1 MGEVYGTILFLML
14 FFVWLIWLQK
24 TESPSV
30 SYLEKQKEKQG
41 FQNQASPGA
50 PAPTYSIP
58 GYAASGV
65 YLQVTDYGDL
75 IVKNPAGSVV
85 WSANA
90 GKPPSTQQTDECI
103 PDVMSYPFVQSD
115 CYQLDAT
122 IKSNTQLLNSLSM
135 GVSCEAGY
143 YCDGTGSTT
152 TPTRENM
159 CPSGT
164 YCPVNSKEPTDCPAG
179 QYSSAGAALCT
190 DCPAGKYSSGGAT
203 VCEDCPAG
211 QSSDSGESSCRICP
225 VGYYCPGG
233 GSVACPAGK
242 TSAGGATATSSAAC
256 TNCPAGEHSLAGGTC
271 INCPVGY
278 YCTGN
283 GIADPCPA
291 GKTSMGTQRSIQ
303 SCVSCP
309 PGQSSEAGGTCT
321 PCSPGRSSFS
331 GGPCFDCQQGAHCPG
346 GIGPAD
352 CRAGYYCP
360 WPAATPVH
368 CGAGKSS
375 PRRSISVEDCTVCPT
390 AYYCPANEVTMKCP
404 AGKTSTGGLTATSVA
419 ACTNCPI
426 GQTSVAGGL
435 CEPCPAGHYC
445 PGGVPAVAC
454 PSGKIS
460 AGGVT
465 SISAD
470 TCSSCPAGKTP
481 SLAKNNCVN
490 CLAGQYS
497 LAGGP
502 CTDCPRGQSS
512 VAGGQCE
519 YCPIGQYQS
528 GSACL
533 NCPSGQSSTVGICT
547 SCPSGQS
554 SVQGG
559 ACCSA
564 GYVSVTGST
573 SGSASGSMRGGKCNP
588 CPEGYYC
595 PTGTSSIPCVA
606 GKTSIGG
613 PTAINISACINCS
626 SYYGYYCPAGGSPII
641 PCNVTRLTE
650 TLKIFTTPI
659 RFNKPFGLA
668 LDSAG
673 NIYVA
678 DTYFHTI
685 RKIGN
690 EDWNSISLV
699 AGTRTAGFVSGTG
712 SAARFNHPSGIV
724 VDSQGYIYVADTHN
738 NRIRLIT
745 PAGVVLSSVAGS
757 GTAGFADGTGTAAQF
772 NKPTG
777 VALDSQGNVYVAD
790 SENHRIRKITSPWV
804 VTTVAGSGTAGFA
817 NGTGIAAQFNKP
829 TGLTVDSQGNV
840 YVADSENHRIRKI
853 TPAGVVSTVAGS
865 GTAGFANGA
874 GTAAQ
879 FNYPYGI
886 FRDSM
891 GILYITDS
899 ANKRIRKITPA
910 GVVSTLAGNGL
921 PGSADE
927 VPLSS
932 SFYNPKGIAVGSDGT
947 VYITDSDDNA
957 LRIIRQDCAE

>member
-1 MGEVYGTILFLML
+1 
-14 FFVWLIWLQK
+14 
-24 TESPSV
+24 
-30 SYLEKQKEKQG
+30 
-41 FQNQASPGA
+41 
-50 PAPTYSIP
+50 
-58 GYAASGV
+58 
-65 YLQVTDYGDL
+65 
-75 IVKNPAGSVV
+75 
-85 WSANA
+85 
-90 GKPPSTQQTDECI
+90 
-103 PDVMSYPFVQSD
+103 
-115 CYQLDAT
+115 
-122 IKSNTQLLNSLSM
+122 
-135 GVSCEAGY
+135 
-143 YCDGTGSTT
+143 
-152 TPTRENM
+152 
-159 CPSGT
+159 
-164 YCPVNSKEPTDCPAG
+164 
-179 QYSSAGAALCT
+179 
-190 DCPAGKYSSGGAT
+190 
-203 VCEDCPAG
+203 
-211 QSSDSGESSCRICP
+211 
-225 VGYYCPGG
+225 
-233 GSVACPAGK
+233 
-242 TSAGGATATSSAAC
+242 
-256 TNCPAGEHSLAGGTC
+256 
-271 INCPVGY
+271 
-278 YCTGN
+278 
-283 GIADPCPA
+283 
-291 GKTSMGTQRSIQ
+291 
-303 SCVSCP
+303 
-309 PGQSSEAGGTCT
+309 
-321 PCSPGRSSFS
+321 
-331 GGPCFDCQQGAHCPG
+331 
-346 GIGPAD
+346 
-352 CRAGYYCP
+352 
-360 WPAATPVH
+360 
-368 CGAGKSS
+368 
-375 PRRSISVEDCTVCPT
+375 
-390 AYYCPANEVTMKCP
+390 
-404 AGKTSTGGLTATSVA
+404 
-419 ACTNCPI
+419 
-426 GQTSVAGGL
+426 
-435 CEPCPAGHYC
+435 
-445 PGGVPAVAC
+445 
-454 PSGKIS
+454 
-460 AGGVT
+460 
-465 SISAD
+465 
-470 TCSSCPAGKTP
+470 
-481 SLAKNNCVN
+481 
-490 CLAGQYS
+490 
-497 LAGGP
+497 
-502 CTDCPRGQSS
+502 
-512 VAGGQCE
+512 
-519 YCPIGQYQS
+519 
-528 GSACL
+528 
-533 NCPSGQSSTVGICT
+533 
-547 SCPSGQS
+547 
-554 SVQGG
+554 
-559 ACCSA
+559 
-564 GYVSVTGST
+564 
-573 SGSASGSMRGGKCNP
+573 MRGGKCNP